1 MNKPESLRAHLLA
14 SVPDLKNNPDA
25 LLVFIDQGTIRS
37 TAAPGL
43 SFEYAYTLNIILTD
57 FPGHP
62 DAVAIPL
69 LAWVLVNQRELMEN
83 LELGKTAITFEA
95 DVLDHS
101 KVDLSIKLPLT
112 ERVIVKKQPDNS
124 LQVSH
129 PDEPQLE
136 PYLPAGNW
144 QLYGNGELLAE
155 WQSLE
160 RDGVDV
166 ASPHPGPQ
174 HHGG

>member
-14 SVPDLKNNPDA
+14 GVPQLKANPDH
-25 LLVFIDQGTIRS
+25 LMVFIDEGTIRS

-43 SFEYAYTLNIILTD
+43 SFEYAYTLNVILTD

-69 LAWVLVNQRELMEN
+69 LAWVMVSQRELIEN
-83 LELGKTAITFEA
+83 LETGKTAISFEA

-112 ERVIVKKQPDNS
+112 ERVIVKRQPDDS
-124 LQVSH
+124 LVVTH
-129 PDEPQLE
+129 PDEPQVEE
-136 PYLPAGNW
+136 PFTLSALRIETPD
-144 QLYGNGELLAE
+144 GEVLAE
-155 WQSLE
+155 WP
-160 RDGVDV
+160 
-166 ASPHPGPQ
+166 AP
-174 HHGG
+174 